1 MATNLRESYELLGL
15 PTNATEE
22 EVRKAYKQK
31 ARECHPD
38 KNPDD
43 PQATEKFQA
52 LRQGYE
58 RIVSGSSEEP
68 DNGEHFSGFDSF
80 FHFVIFREMMR
91 RRMREE
97 MMARMFGGLFDDDSD
112 LDEDDFPFAAF
123 GRPFFHRSR
132 HHESSARSQ
141 NFRSREQGNS
151 RYGTS
156 SYERGSSAKTPP
168 KKPQRD
174 RKKKPSYPDR
184 SGNSDRPK
192 QAQSQGNNS
201 SKQKTTFDSDRE
213 ETTKS
218 KYGQEDCNAERETYR
233 EERGKP
239 TGFAKSKQKN
249 KTRSQM
255 TASEWQKGRK
265 SKKNHKKKQT
275 AKSSSSSPFKTETRE
290 EIPDSDI
297 ESETSV
303 KRGQQFPQQTARN
316 RKEQEEHTCSSS
328 PNSEEWTPGNTKKS
342 EGDFNGDRARSR
354 HNSDQG
360 NHFDRAFSFTEF
372 EDTGEKEKENVSSNE
387 TTTESLDGDRN
398 SAETGDK
405 PIKHADNCDEED
417 GLKNVEKLKDGKFPQ
432 EGENFMFDDE
442 VGFKKTRQS
451 NLSKDSVFEEEDSK
465 INLNIKTSKG
475 NENEVDDNY
484 KAEQEV
490 IHLNTKGT
498 HAGQQTDKAPPL
510 TQISAEMKQ
519 ETVEENPSG
528 RQDNPHGTA
537 STASATINNK
547 TFIPPTPGVSRVQK
561 DEKDN
566 VKPAF
571 VKTTKVQKPCNT
583 QSKQETVE
591 ENPGGRQDNP
601 NGTASTASAT
611 INNKTSIPTPGV
623 NRVQKDEKDNVKPAF
638 VRFVKTTKVQKP
650 CNTQSKQER
659 REGDG
664 RTKESY
670 NKNDEW
676 KMARSSEKINAGIR
690 QTENTETHAD
700 RPEQR
705 IPQKK
710 ETGHHGEVCQDGAN
724 PSKLHKPA
732 GHFSGKKTGKNKYD
746 GKSKSQSDGY
756 PKLGGKSCLHE
767 LQSDSKETQKL
778 TGNTSNRRNRS
789 ETNQEL
795 KAEETTESQESSV
808 NSSMT
813 SCNDTTE
820 NDNLASGCS
829 SNVTPKQEFV
839 FERAEPTIAY
849 RKAPLDDELKQ
860 RRPSKHEKRQERRQR
875 RVNDLLSGNM

>member
-68 DNGEHFSGFDSF
+68 DNMEYFSGFDSF

-112 LDEDDFPFAAF
+112 LDEDDFPYGAF

-168 KKPQRD
+168 KEPRRD

-184 SGNSDRPK
+184 SGNSSRPK
-192 QAQSQGNNS
+192 QTQSQGNNS
-201 SKQKTTFDSDRE
+201 SKQNTTFHSDRE

-239 TGFAKSKQKN
+239 TGFAKSKQKS

-275 AKSSSSSPFKTETRE
+275 AKSSSSSPFKTKTRE
-290 EIPDSDI
+290 EISDSDI

-303 KRGQQFPQQTARN
+303 KRGQPFPQQTARN
-316 RKEQEEHTCSSS
+316 RKEQDEHTCSSS
-328 PNSEEWTPGNTKKS
+328 PNSEEWSLGDTKKS
-342 EGDFNGDRARSR
+342 EADFNGDRTKSR

-387 TTTESLDGDRN
+387 TTTESLEGDKN

-405 PIKHADNCDEED
+405 PIKHADNCNEED
-417 GLKNVEKLKDGKFPQ
+417 GLRNVEKDGKFPQ
-432 EGENFMFDDE
+432 EGENFMFDEE
-442 VGFKKTRQS
+442 VEFTKTRQS
-451 NLSKDSVFEEEDSK
+451 NLSKDEFPKKDAKTNTVLEEEDSK
-465 INLNIKTSKG
+465 INLNIKTSKR
-475 NENEVDDNY
+475 NENEVEDNY

-510 TQISAEMKQ
+510 TQISTEIKQ

-528 RQDNPHGTA
+528 RQDNPNRTA

-547 TFIPPTPGVSRVQK
+547 TFIPPTPGV
-561 DEKDN
+561 
-566 VKPAF
+566 
-571 VKTTKVQKPCNT
+571 
-583 QSKQETVE
+583 
-591 ENPGGRQDNP
+591 
-601 NGTASTASAT
+601 
-611 INNKTSIPTPGV
+611 
-623 NRVQKDEKDNVKPAF
+623 NRVQKDEKDNVKPAI
-638 VRFVKTTKVQKP
+638 VKTTKVQKP
-650 CNTQSKQER
+650 CYTQSKQER
-659 REGDG
+659 REGDD
-664 RTKESY
+664 RANRRKEDESY

-676 KMARSSEKINAGIR
+676 KMARSSKKINAGIR
-690 QTENTETHAD
+690 QTVNAENHAD
-700 RPEQR
+700 RPEQS

-710 ETGHHGEVCQDGAN
+710 EANHHGEVCQDGVN
-724 PSKLHKPA
+724 SSKLHKPA
-732 GHFSGKKTGKNKYD
+732 GHFSGNKTGKNKYD

-767 LQSDSKETQKL
+767 LQFDSKETQKL

-789 ETNQEL
+789 EKNQEL
-795 KAEETTESQESSV
+795 KAQETTESQESSV
-808 NSSMT
+808 NSSKT

-875 RVNDLLSGNM
+875 RVNDLLSGNMWNTNP

>member
-1 MATNLRESYELLGL
+1 MATNLRESFELLGL

-68 DNGEHFSGFDSF
+68 DNEEYFSGFDSF

-112 LDEDDFPFAAF
+112 LDEDDFPFGAF

-132 HHESSARSQ
+132 YHESSARSQ
-141 NFRSREQGNS
+141 NFQSRNQGDS

-156 SYERGSSAKTPP
+156 SHERGSSAKTP
-168 KKPQRD
+168 KKQRD

-184 SGNSDRPK
+184 SGNSDRSK

-201 SKQKTTFDSDRE
+201 GKQETTFDSDRE

-233 EERGKP
+233 EDRGKP

-275 AKSSSSSPFKTETRE
+275 AKCSSSSSFKTKTRE
-290 EIPDSDI
+290 ENPDSDI

-303 KRGQQFPQQTARN
+303 KRGQQFPQQTAGN

-328 PNSEEWTPGNTKKS
+328 PNSEEWTLGDTKKS
-342 EGDFNGDRARSR
+342 EGNFNGDRAQSR

-360 NHFDRAFSFTEF
+360 NHFGRAFGFMEYEVNF
-372 EDTGEKEKENVSSNE
+372 EDTGVREKQNGSSNE
-387 TTTESLDGDRN
+387 TTTESLDGDKN

-405 PIKHADNCDEED
+405 PIKHANINCDEED
-417 GLKNVEKLKDGKFPQ
+417 GQRNNLNAEKDGKISQ
-432 EGENFMFDDE
+432 EGESFMFDNE
-442 VGFKKTRQS
+442 VEFTKTRQS
-451 NLSKDSVFEEEDSK
+451 NSSKDDIPKKDAKANTVLEEDDSK
-465 INLNIKTSKG
+465 IDLNIKTSKVD
-475 NENEVDDNY
+475 ENE
-484 KAEQEV
+484 AEQEV

-498 HAGQQTDKAPPL
+498 YAGHQTDEDKGPL
-510 TQISAEMKQ
+510 LTYISAEMKQ
-519 ETVEENPSG
+519 ECPETVEENPGG

-537 STASATINNK
+537 STASATTNNK
-547 TFIPPTPGVSRVQK
+547 TSMPTSGVNRVQK
-561 DEKDN
+561 DEKEDI
-566 VKPAF
+566 KPAF

-583 QSKQETVE
+583 K
-591 ENPGGRQDNP
+591 
-601 NGTASTASAT
+601 
-611 INNKTSIPTPGV
+611 
-623 NRVQKDEKDNVKPAF
+623 
-638 VRFVKTTKVQKP
+638 
-650 CNTQSKQER
+650 SKQER
-659 REGDG
+659 R
-664 RTKESY
+664 KEDERANRRKGNES
-670 NKNDEW
+670 NDKTSER
-676 KMARSSEKINAGIR
+676 KMDRSSEKINAGIR
-690 QTENTETHAD
+690 QTVNTENHAD
-700 RPEQR
+700 RPEQS

-710 ETGHHGEVCQDGAN
+710 EAGHHVEVCQGGAN
-724 PSKLHKPA
+724 SSRLDKHA
-732 GHFSGKKTGKNKYD
+732 GYLSGNKTGKNKND
-746 GKSKSQSDGY
+746 GKTKSQSDGY
-756 PKLGGKSCLHE
+756 LKLDGKSCLHE
-767 LQSDSKETQKL
+767 LQSDSMETQKL

-789 ETNQEL
+789 EKNQKL
-795 KAEETTESQESSV
+795 KAEEMTESHSEESSV

-813 SCNDTTE
+813 SCDDTTE
-820 NDNLASGCS
+820 NDNMASGCS
-829 SNVTPKQEFV
+829 SNVTAKQEFV

-849 RKAPLDDELKQ
+849 RKAPLDDELRQ

-875 RVNDLLSGNM
+875 RVNDLLSGNMWNTNP